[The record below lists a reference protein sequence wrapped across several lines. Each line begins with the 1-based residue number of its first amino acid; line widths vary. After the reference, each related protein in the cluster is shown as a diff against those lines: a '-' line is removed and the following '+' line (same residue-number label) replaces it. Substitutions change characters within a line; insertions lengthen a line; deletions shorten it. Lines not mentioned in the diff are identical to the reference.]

1 MTRFLV
7 AFALAAS
14 KSSTYVRGMG
24 GFTLD
29 APTWTACAPCVN
41 FTKLSDMLD
50 RLSGGIVYGHW
61 YEIFQFNSCIS
72 VDKDFGTKGINL
84 FDDAGWAASWW
95 PSSTKQFDPT

>member
-41 FTKLSDMLD
+41 FTK
-50 RLSGGIVYGHW
+50 
-61 YEIFQFNSCIS
+61 
-72 VDKDFGTKGINL
+72 
-84 FDDAGWAASWW
+84 
-95 PSSTKQFDPT
+95 